1 VANIKRKN
9 KGENMRGLVLLIMF
23 VALLYVVMS
32 FLNGVN
38 SNETTG
44 QNNNVQQVFDVGNAW
59 TSVLLFA
66 IIVIGVLLI
75 FNMI

>member
-1 VANIKRKN
+1 MANIKREN

-23 VALLYVVMS
+23 VALVYVVMS
-32 FLNGVN
+32 FLNGVD

>member
-1 VANIKRKN
+1 MANIKRKN